1 MWCAMVFSACTRC
14 RMVRILRKI
23 EFLDLYVAIIRESK
37 KIGESVNG
45 DPIYQVQL
53 SILCES
59 DRSWRPD

>member
-1 MWCAMVFSACTRC
+1 
-14 RMVRILRKI
+14 MVRMRRKI

-53 SILCES
+53 PILCES
-59 DRSWRPD
+59 GRSWRPD

>member
-1 MWCAMVFSACTRC
+1 MVFSACTRC
-14 RMVRILRKI
+14 RMVRIRREI

-53 SILCES
+53 PVLYEPE
-59 DRSWRPD
+59 RSWRLD